1 MLLSAG
7 DVASNLPT
15 VIVVCRDVALQRLRL
30 LGGKF
35 MIHTL
40 EVDEFPA
47 TLAASFEQER

>member
-7 DVASNLPT
+7 DVASNLP
-15 VIVVCRDVALQRLRL
+15 IVVCRDVALQRLRL